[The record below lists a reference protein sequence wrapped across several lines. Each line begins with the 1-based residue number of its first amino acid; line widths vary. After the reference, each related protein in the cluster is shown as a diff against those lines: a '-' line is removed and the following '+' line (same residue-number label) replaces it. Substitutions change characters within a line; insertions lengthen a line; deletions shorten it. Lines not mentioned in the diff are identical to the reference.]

1 MEDSEPHEQSGP
13 MRLVLLSL
21 GMVLGIQFAVSPVSL
36 AADLAT
42 IRQRGQLIVGIREG
56 RQPLSFYDPVAGEW
70 TGLEVEIARGLAAEI
85 CGNPEAIVFE
95 PLSNEERI
103 PAVLE
108 DRVDVAIAGLTLT
121 PERMRVVSFSPP
133 YYLDGTGLLV
143 HDSATRDLDQLQQGR
158 IGVLQGSS
166 AIANLRYLL
175 PLATLVPFNRYQ
187 GAVEPLQ
194 SGQIDAFAGDI
205 TVLVGWQQDYADHHL
220 MSVALSAEPLA
231 IAMPKGTQH
240 NPLRSLVSTLVTE
253 WHDNGWLE
261 DRATRWGL
269 P

>member
-1 MEDSEPHEQSGP
+1 
-13 MRLVLLSL
+13 MRLALLSL
-21 GMVLGIQFAVSPVSL
+21 GVVLGIQFAVSPVSL

-56 RQPLSFYDPVAGEW
+56 WQPLSFHDPESGEW
-70 TGLEVEIARGLAAEI
+70 AGLEVDIARGLADEI
-85 CGNPEAIVFE
+85 LGDPEAIVFA
-95 PLSNEERI
+95 PLRNDERI

-108 DRVDVAIAGLTLT
+108 DRVDVIIAGLTLT

-143 HDSATRDLDQLQQGR
+143 HDSATRDLDQLRQGR

-175 PLATLVPFNRYQ
+175 PQATLVPFTRYQ
-187 GAVEPLQ
+187 DAVAPLQ

-205 TVLVGWQQDYADHHL
+205 TVLVGWQQEYTDHHL

-231 IAMPKGTQH
+231 IAMPKGTQY
-240 NPLRSLVSTLVTE
+240 NELRSLVSTLLTE
-253 WHDNGWLE
+253 WHASGWLE